1 MSSIMRRLFSR
12 RGERGDRPAV
22 RGPLIIVN
30 VNFFGADAARWFF
43 GFLRRRRPAPAIEP
57 PPRPRSMPSSFI
69 SGGRSRALAEL
80 DACIPNEPR
89 GFDRR
94 AGPVINEAEPATDPA
109 PPVRI
114 YLGRPRRE
122 RE

>member
-1 MSSIMRRLFSR
+1 MNPFRLFAR
-12 RGERGDRPAV
+12 RRADRPAA

-30 VNFFGADAARWFF
+30 LNFFFGLGAPILR
-43 GFLRRRRPAPAIEP
+43 GLLRRGAPAIEP

-80 DACIPNEPR
+80 DACLPEPR
-89 GFDRR
+89 RFERG
-94 AGPVINEAEPATDPA
+94 AGPVIDQAEPATDPA
-109 PPVRI
+109 PGVRI

-122 RE
+122 R

>member
-1 MSSIMRRLFSR
+1 VISIMRRLFSR
-12 RGERGDRPAV
+12 RGERGDRPSV
-22 RGPLIIVN
+22 SGPLIVVN
-30 VNFFGADAARWFF
+30 INFFGLDAARSFF
-43 GFLRRRRPAPAIEP
+43 SFLRRRRRVPASEA
-57 PPRPRSMPSSFI
+57 PRRISTQSSFVG
-69 SGGRSRALAEL
+69 GGRSRALSEL

-94 AGPVINEAEPATDPA
+94 AGPVINEAEPATEPA

-114 YLGRPRRE
+114 LLGRPRRE